1 MGKAGESRCRRNHL
15 MAATSELV
23 TLYRI
28 TFDEEPSAEMI
39 RLLLRMEKVLSLTQ
53 DDPLARILIVQLRVA
68 DLMQSS
74 VQEAVDSLTTEIS
87 DLKKTASE
95 FYDLRRELKKL
106 ADTVSSEHS
115 RRSLVRITR
124 RSTWAFQP
132 VNVEI
137 RDISFPILEYLRNA
151 FDRRE
156 NSPRPEYVGSARMS
170 LFFVLAMGG
179 LLVFAG
185 MAVQM
190 LRG

>member
-1 MGKAGESRCRRNHL
+1 

-28 TFDEEPSAEMI
+28 TFDEEPSAEMV
-39 RLLLRMEKVLSLTQ
+39 RLLLRMEKVLDLTPG
-53 DDPLARILIVQLRVA
+53 DPLARILIVQLRVA

-74 VQEAVDSLTTEIS
+74 VQEAVDSLTTEIT

-95 FYDLRRELKKL
+95 FYDLRSELKKL
-106 ADTVSSEHS
+106 SDTVSSEHS
-115 RRSLVRITR
+115 RRSLFSISRQ
-124 RSTWAFQP
+124 SSWAFQP
-132 VNVEI
+132 VDVEI
-137 RDISFPILEYLRNA
+137 RDVNFPILGYLRHA

-156 NSPRPEYVGSARMS
+156 SSPRPEYVGSARIS

-185 MAVQM
+185 MALQL

>member
-1 MGKAGESRCRRNHL
+1 MVT
-15 MAATSELV
+15 TSELV
-23 TLYRI
+23 TLFRI
-28 TFDEEPSAEMI
+28 TFDREPNAEMI
-39 RLLLRMEKVLSLTQ
+39 RFLLRIEKVLGLTQ
-53 DDPLARILIVQLRVA
+53 DDPLARILIVQLAVA
-68 DLMQSS
+68 DVMQSS

-95 FYDLRRELKKL
+95 FYDLRRELKRL
-106 ADTVSSEHS
+106 SDMVGGEQS
-115 RRSLVRITR
+115 RRSLFRISR
-124 RSTWAFQP
+124 QSSSAFQP
-132 VNVEI
+132 VDVEI
-137 RDISFPILEYLRNA
+137 RDICFPILGYLRHA

-185 MAVQM
+185 MALQL